1 MPEVVKRI
9 GPMRLVFD
17 VVQCGDDVHVLLNC
31 IGWADSMEFLRR
43 PAIWD
48 RNKRRD
54 EITEFD
60 RYEDVYGPTMLNAAR
75 EAIERER
82 ADMRREDAER
92 YVR

>member
-17 VVQCGDDVHVLLNC
+17 VVQCGDEVHVLLNC

-43 PAIWD
+43 P
-48 RNKRRD
+48 RMHEFHLKHD
-54 EITEFD
+54 ELAEFD
-60 RYEDVYGPTMLNAAR
+60 RYEDVYGPTMLDAAR

-82 ADMRREDAER
+82 NDLRLEDAEATR
-92 YVR
+92 